1 MPPDDD
7 RINEESTED
16 RTIDAGRPVRPR
28 ENHASLV
35 VIHGER
41 LGERVR
47 LDPER
52 PLVIGR
58 GADCDLQ
65 LSQASVSRQ
74 HCQVLRDGKRFRIR
88 DMGATNRTSVNDQ
101 PVIEA
106 WLTDGD
112 HITIG
117 QTILKYVSAGNVEAH
132 YHAEVHQ
139 RTILDTLTGLYNRRY
154 FLDMLEREIA
164 RNERH
169 NRAFSL
175 VILDLDLFK
184 DINDDLGHLAGDE
197 ILNALGFVLRNRVRR
212 HDTAARIGGE
222 EFAVLLPETGLDD
235 ALELAEAIRRSV
247 SEHEFS
253 GAGRAVPLTA
263 SMGVAEWGR
272 AMQNASDIL
281 RAADEALY
289 EAKRDGR
296 NCVRA
301 NRSAGAARLRGV

>member
-1 MPPDDD
+1 MAGDD
-7 RINEESTED
+7 RFNEENTED
-16 RTIDAGRPVRPR
+16 RTLDAGRPVRPR
-28 ENHASLV
+28 DEHASLV

-47 LDPER
+47 LKPGR

-58 GADCDLQ
+58 GTDCDLQ
-65 LSQASVSRQ
+65 LAQASVSRR
-74 HCQVLRDGKRFRIR
+74 HCQVFRDGERYRIR
-88 DMGATNRTSVNDQ
+88 DLGATNRTSVNDQ

-112 HITIG
+112 HITVG
-117 QTILKYVSAGNVEAH
+117 QSILKFVGPGNLESH

-169 NRAFSL
+169 DRLFSL

-184 DINDDLGHLAGDE
+184 DINDELGHLAGDE
-197 ILNALGFVLRNRVRR
+197 ILKALGYVLRNRVRR
-212 HDTAARIGGE
+212 NDTAARIGGE
-222 EFAVLLPETGLDD
+222 EFAVLLPETRLDD
-235 ALELAEAIRRSV
+235 ALDLAEQIRRAV
-247 SEHEFS
+247 ADHEFRS
-253 GAGRAVPLTA
+253 EGRVIPLTA
-263 SMGVAEWGR
+263 SLGVAEWQGP
-272 AMQNASDIL
+272 MKTASDIL

-289 EAKRDGR
+289 EAKRSGR
-296 NCVRA
+296 DCVR
-301 NRSAGAARLRGV
+301 SASSGGGRLRCV